1 MSGAGF
7 GDAGFRPVL
16 RQISAAFAGA
26 VGVFYASYVSFISPD
41 TFVYTD
47 SVTIL
52 AMVVLGGMGSIPG
65 SIIAAIV
72 LTALPEAMREFADYR
87 MLLYAIVLIIV
98 MLTTYNPTM
107 RNFFQRLRPAELLRN
122 ARKKKEKS
130 LQKEGA

>member
-1 MSGAGF
+1 MQFFANIKAATFDYKVCPIDDLCYSWCWA
-7 GDAGFRPVL
+7 AW
-16 RQISAAFAGA
+16 AAFR
-26 VGVFYASYVSFISPD
+26 
-41 TFVYTD
+41 
-47 SVTIL
+47 
-52 AMVVLGGMGSIPG
+52 G

-107 RNFFQRLRPAELLRN
+107 RNFFQRLRRQSSCAVPE
-122 ARKKKEKS
+122 RKNEKS